1 MFEFLG
7 RKELESEA
15 NRQLH
20 FFDFFSFLPF
30 FYFVLV
36 NVSPLS

>member
-20 FFDFFSFLPF
+20 FFDFFSFHF
-30 FYFVLV
+30 FTLF
-36 NVSPLS
+36 

>member
-20 FFDFFSFLPF
+20 FFDFFFPF